1 MHLRIAKIFSLVLF
15 ALFFFFNFYFY
26 KSDMFKS
33 NLNTTRQKQ
42 EAFIKN
48 YGMKLEKIE
57 TNKNFKIFIDNSE
70 YFKKIQKQPKF
81 WELIK

>member
-1 MHLRIAKIFSLVLF
+1 
-15 ALFFFFNFYFY
+15 
-26 KSDMFKS
+26 MFKS

-42 EAFIKN
+42 EAFLKN

>member
-1 MHLRIAKIFSLVLF
+1 
-15 ALFFFFNFYFY
+15 
-26 KSDMFKS
+26 MFKS

-48 YGMKLEKIE
+48 YGMKLEKTE